1 MTMKRRTVAREIRFE
16 GLGLHSG
23 VPVEVILHP
32 AEDGIHFRYGGARRR
47 AIPEN
52 VTDTARCTRLGEI
65 STIEHVMSALCGLE
79 ITDVEVEVTAPELP
93 GLDGSA
99 AGYVAG
105 IESIDL
111 DEVEVEPPFPRVFL
125 QAGETKIAI
134 GRGEG
139 RWRYDLIYDDHW
151 PGAQSYESGGVI
163 ADYAAE
169 IAPARTLVLEEE
181 VDQAWAAGLGRGLNQ
196 DSVLIL
202 GASGYVGHS
211 RFPDEAARHKLLDL
225 LGDLYLA
232 GIPARL
238 LNVAAVRSGHRTNV
252 EAAARLAAAVRGA

>member
-1 MTMKRRTVAREIRFE
+1 MTVKRRTVAREIRFG

-23 VPVEVILHP
+23 APVEVILHP
-32 AEDGIHFRYGGARRR
+32 AEDAIHFRFGSSRWR

-52 VTDTARCTRLGEI
+52 VTDTMRCTRLGEI
-65 STIEHVMSALCGLE
+65 STIEHLMSALCGLE

-99 AGYVAG
+99 AEYVAR
-105 IESIDL
+105 IEPLEIG
-111 DEVEVEPPFPRVFL
+111 EVDVEPPFTRVFL
-125 QAGETKIAI
+125 QADETKIAV
-134 GRGEG
+134 GRGQG
-139 RWRYDLIYDDHW
+139 RWRYDLIYDDRW
-151 PGAQSYESGGVI
+151 PGTQTYETGDVI

-169 IAPARTLVLEEE
+169 IAPARTLVIEEE
-181 VDQAWAAGLGRGLNQ
+181 VDQARAAGLGRGLTQ
-196 DSVLIL
+196 DSVLVL

-211 RFPDEAARHKLLDL
+211 RFSDEAARHKLLDL

-252 EAAARLAAAVRGA
+252 ELAAKLFAAVR